1 MGVHVNVKEGMVE
14 GFDAAYIEL
23 FKTEMR
29 KEIQVL
35 KDKIVELETKLE
47 DPFG

>member
-1 MGVHVNVKEGMVE
+1 MTL
-14 GFDAAYIEL
+14 YRI
-23 FKTEMR
+23 EMR
-29 KEIQVL
+29 KELQLL